1 MEMLTGFLSWFF
13 ILAFKVLLLV
23 MLIAA
28 VVWILL
34 ILVCYLFGRGVDYLQ
49 DKIDSFNEKPP
60 ANNDP
65 APVPPAATG
74 TACGNQTW
82 ITGKDDYGVN
92 MEGMNGYPG
101 GYGDEQMFEDE
112 EEFQGMDYGLL
123 DDEAKDENK
132 EL

>member
-1 MEMLTGFLSWFF
+1 MEIITGFLSWFF
-13 ILAFKVLLLV
+13 ILALKFLLV
-23 MLIAA
+23 AMLIGV

-34 ILVCYLFGRGVDYLQ
+34 ILSWFLFCCGAENLQ
-49 DKIDSFNEKPP
+49 DKIDSFTEKPP

-65 APVPPAATG
+65 APVPPASTG
-74 TACGNQTW
+74 SGGNQVW
-82 ITGKDDYGVN
+82 LTGKDDYGIN

-123 DDEAKDENK
+123 DDEAKDESNEK
-132 EL
+132 